1 MVFIY
6 DMCAKIANYCR
17 LASFY
22 NKKFEKKIKIIA
34 ISYIGRGISRGVLR
48 FFCAFSTEKLAD

>member
-1 MVFIY
+1 MFLHNMRKDGFIY

-34 ISYIGRGISRGVLR
+34 IS
-48 FFCAFSTEKLAD
+48 